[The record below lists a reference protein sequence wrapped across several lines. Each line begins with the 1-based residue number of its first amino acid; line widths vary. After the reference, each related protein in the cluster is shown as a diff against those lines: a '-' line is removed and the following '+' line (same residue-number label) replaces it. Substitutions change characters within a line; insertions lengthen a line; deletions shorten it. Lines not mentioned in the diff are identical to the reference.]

1 MTNVFLYYDFTPFFK
16 DESGAF
22 SGSDICFSELNSE
35 HFMIFEKNGEN
46 YNLYIS
52 KYQSKKEVGK
62 LEPEIL
68 EILVENYDKS
78 IPEHRIAIRRYFE

>member
-16 DESGAF
+16 DESDSF
-22 SGSDICFSELNSE
+22 SGNDICFSELNSE
-35 HFMIFEKNGEN
+35 HFMIFEKNEEN

-52 KYQSKKEVGK
+52 KYKFKKEVGK
-62 LEPEIL
+62 IAPEIL